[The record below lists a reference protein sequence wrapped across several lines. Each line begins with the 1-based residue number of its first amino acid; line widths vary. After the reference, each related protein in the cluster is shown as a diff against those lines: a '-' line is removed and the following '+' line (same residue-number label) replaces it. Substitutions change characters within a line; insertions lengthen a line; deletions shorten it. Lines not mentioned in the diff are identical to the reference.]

1 MSSET
6 DPPGQERP
14 ESSGADEPL
23 VRRVGEEP
31 VSAEERSTAGPAES
45 GAADAPA
52 QPSGAS
58 LPELPEYES
67 PASIRSRD
75 RQGSHRQDTRNMLPG
90 RERRRSVFERLLVRL
105 IATCGIVGIGVAIAA
120 IMVSNKSQ
128 GWVVG
133 LVVSIV
139 SVVLAAVLWSS
150 RQL

>member
-1 MSSET
+1 MST
-6 DPPGQERP
+6 DP
-14 ESSGADEPL
+14 ADPKHPTSAGVNEPL
-23 VRRVGEEP
+23 VQPLDGAPRDELSPAAG
-31 VSAEERSTAGPAES
+31 AELDTPDAPPAERES
-45 GAADAPA
+45 AAAA
-52 QPSGAS
+52 
-58 LPELPEYES
+58 
-67 PASIRSRD
+67 RSRE
-75 RQGSHRQDTRNMLPG
+75 RRGSRNMLPG
-90 RERRRSVFERLLVRL
+90 RERRRTGVERLLVRL

>member
-14 ESSGADEPL
+14 ESDAPD
-23 VRRVGEEP
+23 
-31 VSAEERSTAGPAES
+31 APAAS
-45 GAADAPA
+45 DAPA
-52 QPSGAS
+52 QSSGAS
-58 LPELPEYES
+58 LPELPDYES